1 MKLYPAVLCTLSLCF
16 SSVSAITEKDKT
28 EVFETAD
35 TPTWG
40 AFIHAASDSLQKW
53 LNGQAPLKE
62 TTVLKNSSNR
72 ESVSF
77 RLYDIKYKPDID
89 GAIAVSMGSEGI
101 MWAKTIKP
109 IVGLP
114 FTNNKIRLVSTNES
128 HHQIKWHH
136 SDEFVKFS
144 AEAAHNHLFI
154 LAIDSN
160 LCLETYWSHYKK
172 THDAMGASNIETLYD
187 GSLYFCPANMP
198 DLSCSSEESLRL
210 LNDILHLSRLLW
222 LPKEFHTD
230 DNLTQLRQTCKR
242 ILQYKNERPALF
254 EKLMLYYGHLLFHA
268 LYHKQWTF

>member
-1 MKLYPAVLCTLSLCF
+1 MAKP
-16 SSVSAITEKDKT
+16 
-28 EVFETAD
+28 
-35 TPTWG
+35 
-40 AFIHAASDSLQKW
+40 
-53 LNGQAPLKE
+53 PLKE
-62 TTVLKNSSNR
+62 TTVLKNSSNG

-109 IVGLP
+109 IVALP
-114 FTNNKIRLVSTNES
+114 FTNNKIRLVSTNGT

-136 SDEFVKFS
+136 SDDFVKFS

-154 LAIDSN
+154 LAVDSN

-172 THDAMGASNIETLYD
+172 IHDAMGASNIETLYD

-198 DLSCSSEESLRL
+198 DLSCSSEESLHL

-230 DNLTQLRQTCKR
+230 DNLTQLRQTCKK

-254 EKLMLYYGHLLFHA
+254 EKLVSHYGHLLFHA

>member
-1 MKLYPAVLCTLSLCF
+1 MKLYPTALCTLSLCF

-35 TPTWG
+35 IPTWG

-53 LNGQAPLKE
+53 LNGQASLKE
-62 TTVLKNSSNR
+62 TTVLKNSSNG

-77 RLYDIKYKPDID
+77 RLYDIKYKPDMD
-89 GAIAVSMGSEGI
+89 GAIVVNMSSEGV
-101 MWAKTIKP
+101 MWARTIKP
-109 IVGLP
+109 IVALP
-114 FTNNKIRLVSTNES
+114 FTNHKIRLVSTTGA
-128 HHQIKWHH
+128 HHQIKWLH

-144 AEAAHNHLFI
+144 TEAVNNHLFI
-154 LAIDSN
+154 LAADPN
-160 LCLETYWSHYKK
+160 LRLETHWRHYKK
-172 THDAMGASNIETLYD
+172 MHDAIGASNIETLYD

-230 DNLTQLRQTCKR
+230 DNLTQFRQTCKR

-254 EKLMLYYGHLLFHA
+254 EKLMSYYGHLLFHA

>member
-1 MKLYPAVLCTLSLCF
+1 MKLYPTALCTLSLCF

-35 TPTWG
+35 IPTWG

-53 LNGQAPLKE
+53 LNGQASLKE
-62 TTVLKNSSNR
+62 TTVLKNSSNG

-77 RLYDIKYKPDID
+77 RLYDIKYKPDMD
-89 GAIAVSMGSEGI
+89 GAIVVNMSSEGV
-101 MWAKTIKP
+101 MWARTIKP
-109 IVGLP
+109 IVALP
-114 FTNNKIRLVSTNES
+114 FTNHKIRLVSTTGA
-128 HHQIKWHH
+128 HHQIKWLH

-144 AEAAHNHLFI
+144 TEAVNNHLFI
-154 LAIDSN
+154 LAADPD
-160 LCLETYWSHYKK
+160 LRLETHWRHYKK
-172 THDAMGASNIETLYD
+172 MQDAIGASNIETLYD

-230 DNLTQLRQTCKR
+230 DNLTQFRQTCKR

-254 EKLMLYYGHLLFHA
+254 EKLMSYYGHLLFHA